1 MNFLRHVLF
10 FGFFIWFTCS
20 ALGQYISGARMA
32 ALSGSAIAST
42 DAAAGFHN
50 FSSIA
55 NESHTSYMV
64 YAQAPFGIMDI
75 RDAGIGIFTKLGLGN
90 AGLNY
95 SNYGNSN
102 FSRQQVKLGYAMKLS
117 EKFNAS
123 MQIGLSNTRIAG
135 GYGHAST
142 VLSQVGMT
150 YYVRKGWSW
159 ALNGCVPASLLL
171 NEEDIPARI
180 QLGTSY
186 TFGKTF
192 AMFASC
198 TASSSAVERIH
209 YSFGAEYIP
218 HEQLFVRAGMNTFWQ
233 TWSFGIGTSF
243 KSWKFDASAVIHP
256 QLGTTPQI
264 GLVYEAH

>member
-1 MNFLRHVLF
+1 MNFPRSFLICWALLSLGQN
-10 FGFFIWFTCS
+10 GF
-20 ALGQYISGARMA
+20 GQYIAGGRMA
-32 ALSGSAIAST
+32 ALSGSAIASA

-55 NESHTSYMV
+55 NESHTSYML
-64 YAQAPFGIMDI
+64 YAQAPFGIMDV
-75 RDAGIGIFTKLGLGN
+75 RDAGIGVFTKLGVGHG
-90 AGLNY
+90 GLNY
-95 SNYGNSN
+95 SNYGNAN
-102 FSRQQVKLGYAMKLS
+102 FTRQQLKLGYAMKLS

-123 MQIGLSNTRIAG
+123 VQMGVSNTRIAG
-135 GYGHAST
+135 GYGASST
-142 VLSQVGMT
+142 LLAQVGMT
-150 YYVRKGWSW
+150 YNVRKGWSW
-159 ALNGCVPASLLL
+159 ALNGSMPATSLL
-171 NEEDIPARI
+171 NEEDLPARI

-186 TFGKTF
+186 LFGKTF

-198 TASSSAVERIH
+198 TASSSAVERVH

-218 HEQLFVRAGMNTFWQ
+218 HEQFFLRAGMNTFWQ